1 MSINAV
7 VSASCEENFDECGSG
22 IKVVLK
28 IGFKFELGVALRAAQ
43 HCCSWSLTD

>member
-1 MSINAV
+1 MLLSRPGARRI
-7 VSASCEENFDECGSG
+7 SDECGSG

-43 HCCSWSLTD
+43 HCCKLVSH